1 MCVLSSC
8 RLAPEATVL
17 LIAGMDELHSQGS
30 LPLRLHMKAG
40 WFSSKPPLTF
50 LSWGCCRRDAAALMQ
65 QVRDSYLFFCFH
77 FFSLS
82 TSLNF
87 IQLNPSLQTVLLD
100 LILTQTCFIFPKP
113 LRHLLRRVPRENVA
127 EDGSSRKRRQTHE
140 KEDPASSIMRF
151 LWVCLCPRGE
161 EGSAAAVWI
170 WKSKHTLYEHRWCSK
185 DYQALTLS
193 SGVGGWKPLSFTAI
207 LIQQRWL
214 AGHYCLSITCILNN
228 ASLRLSLL
236 RGAEMFC
243 LQLRAARV
251 LTVFAITVNYVFVI
265 LKKTNNVWF
274 KLLIIKRCGE
284 INCFS

>member
-1 MCVLSSC
+1 MHVCFEFLSVGARGDRSPYSGDGWAALPGLSSPPASHESWLIFIKASPHLFVV
-8 RLAPEATVL
+8 RLLPQRRRRSHA
-17 LIAGMDELHSQGS
+17 AG
-30 LPLRLHMKAG
+30 AG
-40 WFSSKPPLTF
+40 FIPVFLFSF
-50 LSWGCCRRDAAALMQ
+50 L
-65 QVRDSYLFFCFH
+65 F
-77 FFSLS
+77 S

-113 LRHLLRRVPRENVA
+113 LRHLLRRVPHENVA
-127 EDGSSRKRRQTHE
+127 EDGRSRKRRQTHE

-151 LWVCLCPRGE
+151 LWVCLCPGGE
-161 EGSAAAVWI
+161 EGSAAAAVWI

-193 SGVGGWKPLSFTAI
+193 SGVGGWKRLSFTAI
-207 LIQQRWL
+207 LIQQRRL

-236 RGAEMFC
+236 KGEEMFC

-251 LTVFAITVNYVFVI
+251 LMVFAITVNYIFVI
-265 LKKTNNVWF
+265 LKKKTMCYSN
-274 KLLIIKRCGE
+274 
-284 INCFS
+284 